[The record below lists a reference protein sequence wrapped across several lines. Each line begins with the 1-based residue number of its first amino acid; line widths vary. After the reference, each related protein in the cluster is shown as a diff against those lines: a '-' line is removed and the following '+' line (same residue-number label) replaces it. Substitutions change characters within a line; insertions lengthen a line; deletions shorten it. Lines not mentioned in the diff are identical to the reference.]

1 MNLFKKI
8 FYTGVVLFSILL
20 STTVFAEVKATNVSE
35 PVRLATVNITD
46 AVITSQKENLF
57 NIHFKISNIEGVQT
71 GVKYGIQLISS
82 VGGKKNVVDDIS
94 YSDALTFYTGTII
107 EKDITYTAPNVTSGE
122 YELILTSMN
131 SEGFPFAFK
140 SLGQVSISSISDVSI
155 IADSCFLSV
164 LGEKGNPIYTL
175 DNVVDID
182 KSENLSI
189 TCAVSNSS
197 KKYIKI
203 SPVFET
209 YEGITSYGSLVEV
222 ENLKTELISLKSQ
235 ETKNVT
241 LNLPKAKNSGTYNIK
256 FNFKYD
262 DKTTNS
268 VNPKYLIR
276 GKNISITN
284 VFLDKDSYLKNE
296 IANISVLWVPP
307 VNKLVR
313 TINNDSYDV
322 VLEAIIKDGNNKNCG
337 EQINKKINSGLE
349 KFSVLIQKN
358 CSNPTALV
366 TLKDNAG
373 NILDQK
379 GVIVKTNS
387 KNQMP
392 NIFYIIIIIALLVIV
407 GLYLYMK
414 NKKGTGLKMIMF
426 AFFFAGLSFAGSA
439 SADTFTS
446 LCGHNTAGN
455 GNDIYCNY
463 TIDVPS
469 TILAGSSITSHFNQ
483 GITAGYAQ
491 GPSSVK
497 WNGQNGILNTCT
509 SLPCLAS
516 YIPTT
521 NPSVSVVASPINGDY
536 NLNIL
541 ATWNFAGIYTSN
553 IDIPYT
559 VYGGTSG
566 GGGGGGGSTNGGLNV
581 YANPGTINEGQSSVV
596 SWNVYGGVTLA
607 NNGNDC
613 TVFKGNSMNGNP
625 MYTGPSSYQTED
637 LYETTTYEVRC
648 GILAIGPNSKKFAF
662 LPDSINKL
670 INNILPYTAFA
681 DVVNTIS
688 GTVTVNVAQNT
699 GPIVSLSLNSNN
711 EKDLVRYG
719 STDLIGTTHLYVYIS
734 DLPASKYCYLKD
746 TTNNSLINTY
756 GPGPIN
762 NYSDYL
768 DINNLQDNEIVFELM
783 CNDQNS
789 TSDSQTVKAQ
799 SGTLSS
805 PTVSACTN
813 PSGGLNCCTIPSGS
827 SACSLPQTISWT
839 TVNNYYG
846 YNSYVTKDGAGN
858 VGSPANNSSNT
869 PITVAF
875 GSNTYRLFNKVDG
888 ENNGPAVPNEI
899 KSIEIVGQC
908 LLPSTWDG
916 TKCNPPGEIDLIA
929 YPVSPNSATVGQVT
943 EFSSIV
949 KNQGTKTTGVSFY
962 NKFQTT
968 TGFDN
973 NSQPIN
979 PTNYDVGSVSA
990 LESNSQVTIKKS
1002 ITFNTAGAYYIRACA
1017 DESTITANNNKITE
1031 SSEIN
1036 NCSDWRGVT
1045 VSLAAAPDLVS
1056 STTTPTSATLGTP
1069 KVFTSIIT
1077 NQGNLSTGTKFYNL
1091 FQVATLGS
1099 GSSGGAG
1106 GSTTMNTNKWI
1117 RAIAGIFGKAKVAEA
1132 VVYNVIGNYSTIL
1145 QMNTLA
1151 SGASATANSPAISF
1165 PATGI
1170 YYIRACADKN
1180 SAGSSG
1186 VITESNE
1193 ANNCGDWVAVN
1204 VTSLTL
1210 PDLTASSIT
1219 PTVAVEKIPVT
1230 FSATIT
1236 NLGTSSTG
1244 IGFKGLV
1251 QRASDIEGRSAVNYF
1266 EVSMTP
1272 LSGGL
1277 SKAYSLGSKSL
1288 DAGTY
1293 YVRICADKGMTS
1305 PGVIAESNENNNCGA
1320 WTKIIV
1326 SPNSSYADLVSSNPY
1341 VYTTKDGIGFN
1352 NKYINKAE
1360 AGSGEIIKTF
1370 AFVVSN
1376 PGTAPTGVAF
1386 PNLFQIATQ
1395 VDGSDAIDQLPATM
1409 APAPIAPN
1417 GGSYIVVSNPI
1428 TFTDGVVYY
1437 MRSCA
1442 DKANRNDG
1450 GVITELDETNNCS
1463 SWGFVNLSNNPID
1476 GGWSEWSCGECS
1488 VPCGSGTKTCNR
1500 TCTNPAPDNGG
1511 KNCDGLSYGE
1521 QVCNT
1526 QACPTECLNGAVDY
1540 PTCTQ
1545 CSDGTLPS
1553 SYPGNMCPECSNGAV
1568 DYPTCKEC
1576 SDGTSPSS
1584 YPGNVCPEGNG
1595 GGGGVFNLSFSASP
1609 ALIFKGRPSTLTWT
1623 STGATSCSSSQFATG
1638 GQVNGNA
1645 KVNPT
1650 STTTYTITCTGTAG
1664 SDSAS
1669 AVVRVIS
1676 PTIIEN

>member
-8 FYTGVVLFSILL
+8 FYTGVVLISVLL

-57 NIHFKISNIEGVQT
+57 NIHFQISNREGVQT

-94 YSDALTFYTGTII
+94 YPDSFTFYTGTII
-107 EKDITYTAPNVTSGE
+107 EKDITYTAPNVLSGE

-140 SLGQVSISSISDVSI
+140 SLGQVTISSGSNVSI

-164 LGEKGNPIYTL
+164 IGEKGNPIYTL
-175 DNVVDID
+175 DSVVDID
-182 KSENLSI
+182 KNENLSI

-197 KKYIKI
+197 KKDIKI

-209 YEGITSYGSLVEV
+209 YEGVTSYGSLVEV
-222 ENLKTELISLKSQ
+222 ESLKTESISLKPQ

-241 LNLPKAKNSGTYNIK
+241 LNLPKAKNPETYNIK

-262 DKTTNS
+262 NKATNS
-268 VNPKYLIR
+268 INPKYLIR
-276 GKNISITN
+276 GKNVSITN

-296 IANISVLWVPP
+296 IANISILWVPP
-307 VNKLVR
+307 TNKLLR
-313 TINNDSYDV
+313 TINNDSYGV
-322 VLEAIIKDGNNKNCG
+322 VLEAIVKDGSNKNCG

-349 KFSVLIQKN
+349 KFSILMQKN
-358 CSNPTALV
+358 CSNPNVLV
-366 TLKDNAG
+366 TLKDDAG

-387 KNQMP
+387 ASQMP
-392 NIFYIIIIIALLVIV
+392 NIFYIIIIIVLLAII

-414 NKKGTGLKMIMF
+414 NKKETGLKILLF
-426 AFFFAGLSFAGSA
+426 VFFFAGLSFTGSA
-439 SADTFTS
+439 SADTFNST
-446 LCGHNTAGN
+446 CGYNTAGN
-455 GNDIYCNY
+455 GNNVSCTY
-463 TIDVPS
+463 TIDVGTVNS
-469 TILAGSSITSHFNQ
+469 GEAINTSFIQSNSVSGFYAGPT
-483 GITAGYAQ
+483 T
-491 GPSSVK
+491 VK
-497 WNGQNGILNTCT
+497 WNGSNGLINSCSSAPCT
-509 SLPCLAS
+509 AS
-516 YIPTT
+516 YINQYTT
-521 NPSVSVVASPINGDY
+521 PVIYASSYNGNYD
-536 NLNIL
+536 LNIL
-541 ATWNFAGIYTSN
+541 ATWTFAGSYTSN
-553 IDIPYT
+553 INVPYQ
-559 VYGGTSG
+559 VVGGTSG
-566 GGGGGGGSTNGGLNV
+566 GGGSGGGGSPPGGYFGLNV
-581 YANPGTINEGQSSVV
+581 YANPGSVIQGESTVISWSKYGNITLNNNSCNVYKKLASAGGSSVGTL
-596 SWNVYGGVTLA
+596 VYGG
-607 NNGNDC
+607 
-613 TVFKGNSMNGNP
+613 P
-625 MYTGPSSYQTED
+625 GPSYQTDE
-637 LYETTTYEVRC
+637 LYENTIYTVSCDYTV
-648 GILAIGPNSKKFAF
+648 AKNPSSKKFAF
-662 LPDSINKL
+662 ISDV
-670 INNILPYTAFA
+670 FA
-681 DVVNTIS
+681 AQTPVW
-688 GTVTVNVAQNT
+688 GEVTVEVISPSSTN
-699 GPIVSLSLNSNN
+699 VSLSLKPDNQ
-711 EKDLVRYG
+711 KDLVKYG
-719 STDLIGTTHLYVYIS
+719 STDLIGRSYLDVNIYN
-734 DLPASKYCYLKD
+734 LPVNKYCDLKNI
-746 TTNNSLINTY
+746 TTNTNIKTY
-756 GPGPIN
+756 GPGFDS
-762 NYSDYL
+762 YVDSL
-768 DINNLQDNEIVFELM
+768 SFDNFQYNDTEFKIV

-789 TSDSQTVKAQ
+789 TSDSLTVKAQ

-805 PTVSACTN
+805 STVSACTN
-813 PSGGLNCCTIPSGS
+813 PSGGSNCCTIPSGASNCS
-827 SACSLPQTISWT
+827 SSQTISWT
-839 TVNNYYG
+839 TTNPYYG
-846 YNSYVTKDGAGN
+846 YNSYVIKDGAGN

-869 PITVAF
+869 AITVAY
-875 GSNTYRLFNKVDG
+875 GSNKYRLFNKVDG
-888 ENNGPAVPNEI
+888 ENNGPAVSNEI
-899 KSIEIVGQC
+899 NNIEIIGQC

-916 TKCNPPGEIDLIA
+916 TKCVSPGQKDLIA
-929 YPVSPNSATVGQVT
+929 YPVTPQSATVNQYVS
-943 EFSSIV
+943 FSSVI
-949 KNQGTKTTGVSFY
+949 KNQGTQSTGASFY
-962 NKFQTT
+962 NKFQTA
-968 TGFDN
+968 TGFN
-973 NSQPIN
+973 GIN
-979 PTNYDVGSVSA
+979 PIGLSEYDATSVMSTLASGSQATSTT
-990 LESNSQVTIKKS
+990 SIKF
-1002 ITFNTAGAYYIRACA
+1002 TTPGAYYIRACA
-1017 DESTITANNNKITE
+1017 DESTITINNNKINE
-1031 SSEIN
+1031 DSFENN

-1056 STTTPTSATLGTP
+1056 SVTTPTSAIFGTP
-1069 KVFTSIIT
+1069 KVFTSTIT
-1077 NQGNLSTGTKFYNL
+1077 NQGNLSTGAKFYNL
-1091 FQVATLGS
+1091 FQVATLGG

-1106 GSTTMNTNKWI
+1106 GNTTMNTNKWTRI
-1117 RAIAGIFGKAKVAEA
+1117 ISSIFGQTKVVEA
-1132 VVYNVIGNYSTIL
+1132 VVYNVIGNYSTVL

-1151 SGASATANSPAISF
+1151 SGASATATSPAISF

-1170 YYIRACADKN
+1170 YYVRACADKN
-1180 SAGSSG
+1180 GPANTGI
-1186 VITESNE
+1186 ITESNE

-1219 PTVAVEKIPVT
+1219 PRVAVEKVPVT

-1236 NLGTSSTG
+1236 NLGASSTG

-1251 QRASDIEGRSAVNYF
+1251 QTANDIEGGSAVNFF

-1277 SKAYSLGSKSL
+1277 SKIYSLGSKSL

-1341 VYTTKDGIGFN
+1341 VYTTKDGMGFN
-1352 NKYINKAE
+1352 DKYINKAE

-1376 PGTAPTGVAF
+1376 PGTAPTGVSF

-1395 VDGSDAIDQLPATM
+1395 EDGSDAVDQLPATM
-1409 APAPIAPN
+1409 APAPLAPN

-1463 SWGFVNLSNNPID
+1463 SWGFVNLSDNPVD

-1500 TCTNPAPDNGG
+1500 TCTNPAPQNGG
-1511 KNCDGLSYGE
+1511 AGCVGPSTSSQL
-1521 QVCNT
+1521 CNT
-1526 QACPTECLNGAVDY
+1526 QVCPTECLNGAVDY
-1540 PTCTQ
+1540 PACTQ
-1545 CSDGTLPS
+1545 CYDGTLPS
-1553 SYPGNMCPECSNGAV
+1553 SYPGNVCPECSNGAV

-1584 YPGNVCPEGNG
+1584 YPGNVCPEVNGGG

-1609 ALIFKGRPSTLTWT
+1609 SLIFKGRPSTLTW
-1623 STGATSCSSSQFATG
+1623 SSSGATSCSSSNFTTG
-1638 GQVNGNA
+1638 NLTNGSV

-1650 STTTYTITCTGTAG
+1650 STTIYTITCTGTAG